1 MRYQAP
7 PVYFDE
13 EVVMPSTA
21 DILKDAE
28 HRMQGAVD
36 ATMDEFRHIRTGRAN
51 PVMLEGIDVDYYGT
65 PTPISQV
72 GNISA
77 PEPRVLV
84 ISPWDKSMLGPIG
97 KAILNSDL
105 SLNPNNDGQVIRLVL
120 PPLTEER
127 RKEYA
132 KLAGRKTEEGKIAI
146 RNVRRD
152 AIEHLKKAEKA
163 SEFSED
169 DSKRA
174 QEKMQKLTDD
184 YIKKL
189 DQAHDHKVAEIM
201 EV

>member
-1 MRYQAP
+1 
-7 PVYFDE
+7 
-13 EVVMPSTA
+13 MPSTA
-21 DILKDAE
+21 DILADAE

-36 ATMDEFRHIRTGRAN
+36 ATMEEFRHIRTGRAN
-51 PVMLEGIDVDYYGT
+51 PVMLEGITVDYFGT

-77 PEPRVLV
+77 PEPRLLV
-84 ISPWDKSMLGPIG
+84 ISPWDKNMLGPIS
-97 KAILNSDL
+97 KAIINSDL
-105 SLNPNNDGQVIRLVL
+105 SLNPNNDGQVIRLAL

-163 SEFSED
+163 AEFSED

-174 QEKMQKLTDD
+174 QDKVQKLTDE
-184 YIKKL
+184 YIGKL
-189 DQAHDHKVAEIM
+189 DQAHDHKVEEIM

>member
-1 MRYQAP
+1 
-7 PVYFDE
+7 
-13 EVVMPSTA
+13 MPSTD

-36 ATMDEFRHIRTGRAN
+36 ATQDEFRHIRTGRAN
-51 PVMLEGIDVDYYGT
+51 PVMLEGIEVDYYGT

-77 PEPRVLV
+77 PEPRMLV
-84 ISPWDKSMLGPIG
+84 ISPWDKNMLGLIS

-163 SEFSED
+163 GEFSED

-174 QEKMQKLTDD
+174 QDKVQKLTDE
-184 YIKKL
+184 YSKKL

>member
-1 MRYQAP
+1 
-7 PVYFDE
+7 
-13 EVVMPSTA
+13 MPTTA
-21 DILKDAE
+21 DILQDAE

-36 ATMDEFRHIRTGRAN
+36 ATLEEFRHIRTGRAN
-51 PVMLEGIDVDYYGT
+51 PVMLEGISVEYYGT
-65 PTPISQV
+65 PTPITQL
-72 GNISA
+72 GNVSA
-77 PEPRVLV
+77 PEPRLLV
-84 ISPWDKSMLGPIG
+84 ISPWDKSLLGPIG

-105 SLNPNNDGQVIRLVL
+105 SLNPNNDGQVIRLLL

-132 KLAGRKTEEGKIAI
+132 KLAGKKTEDGKIAI

-163 SEFSED
+163 GEISED

-174 QEKMQKLTDD
+174 QEKAQKLTDD
-184 YIKKL
+184 YIAKL
-189 DQAHDHKVAEIM
+189 DQAHDHKVEDIM

>member
-1 MRYQAP
+1 
-7 PVYFDE
+7 
-13 EVVMPSTA
+13 MPTTQE
-21 DILKDAE
+21 ILKDAE
-28 HRMQGAVD
+28 HRMDGAVT
-36 ATMDEFRHIRTGRAN
+36 ATVEEFRHIRTGRAN
-51 PVMLEGIDVDYYGT
+51 PIMLDGITVDYYGT

-72 GNISA
+72 GNITV

-84 ISPWDKSMLGPIG
+84 ISPWDKSMMAPIS

-105 SLNPNNDGQVIRLVL
+105 SLNPNSDGTVIRLVL
-120 PPLTEER
+120 PALTEER

-132 KLAGRKTEEGKIAI
+132 KLTAKKTEDGKIAI

-163 SEFSED
+163 GDFSED
-169 DSKRA
+169 ESKRA

-184 YIKKL
+184 YIKQL